1 MHDADPVTCA
11 ASGAIA
17 HPALVAHSA
26 GYAPRVHQVNDR
38 VWCAVGYGLSNV
50 TLVRGDEGAILI
62 DSGECREEMAEVLEA
77 FGPLLDR
84 PVVAFICSHSHYLGG
99 TAEVIARWG
108 PGVEIWAHESL
119 GEVMAEVGAEF
130 GPAYRRRL
138 RIQFGFDLPADGP
151 DAMPNFGLGPV
162 LFRRGPSTYGF
173 VPPNRSVARDQ
184 PLEACIAGLRVR
196 FDGRFAADS
205 RDTLIID
212 FPDLRTV
219 VNNHVWP
226 VLFNVYPLRGEAYR
240 DPQVV
245 IAAIDAIRDARP
257 EWLVGVH
264 GLPVLGA
271 RDVQACLADH
281 RDALQYLWDQT
292 VRGINAGLGPDDL
305 AATISLPPRLSDSR
319 WVPTFYGEPAY
330 HVRAI
335 HNGLFGWFGGDCSTL
350 HPVTPDRRAE
360 LLVAGLGGREAVLA
374 QVRQAIARGE
384 PGWAAELC
392 SHLLRLDAG
401 DAQAAALKAAVLRTM
416 AQRTPAANTR
426 AFMLEEARRLETGRA
441 GRRPDS
447 PPPSRAL
454 VMQAPPERFV
464 RAMGAR
470 LDPQAAADV
479 DRVFRLRQTDADHV
493 CGLHVMRGVA
503 RFLAASAFASAD
515 ARVDVALACDRATW
529 ALLLSGRQSL
539 AAALAAGGA
548 VIEAGDPTALR
559 AFFTLFDGLT
569 LGG

>member
-1 MHDADPVTCA
+1 MQDADPVTCA
-11 ASGAIA
+11 TSGAVA
-17 HPALVAHSA
+17 HPALVAHGA
-26 GYAPRVHQVNDR
+26 GFAPRVHRVNDR
-38 VWCAVGYGLSNV
+38 VWCAVGFGLSNV

-62 DSGECREEMAEVLEA
+62 DSGECREEMAEVLDA

-84 PVVAFICSHSHYLGG
+84 PVVAMICSHSHYIGG

-108 PGVEIWAHESL
+108 PGVEIWAHEAL

-173 VPPNRSVARDQ
+173 VPPTRSVPRE
-184 PLEACIAGLRVR
+184 LIEVRIAGLRVR
-196 FDGRFAADS
+196 LDGRFAADS

-219 VNNHVWP
+219 VDNHVWP

-245 IAAIDAIRDARP
+245 IAAIDAIREARP

-264 GLPVLGA
+264 GLPVLG
-271 RDVQACLADH
+271 RDDVRACLDDH

-292 VRGINAGLGPDDL
+292 VRGINAGLGPEEL
-305 AATISLPPRLSDSR
+305 AATIALPPRLADSR

-335 HNGLFGWFGGDCSTL
+335 HNGLFGWFGGDCATL

-360 LLVAGLGGREAVLA
+360 LLVTGLGGRDAVLA
-374 QVRQAIARGE
+374 QARAASARGE
-384 PGWAAELC
+384 HGWAAELC

-401 DAQAAALKAAVLRTM
+401 DGDAARAKACALRTM
-416 AQRTPAANTR
+416 AQRSPSANTR
-426 AFMLEEARRLETGRA
+426 AFMLEEARRLEAGRA
-441 GRRPDS
+441 GQRPAS

-454 VMQAPPERFV
+454 VLQAPPERFV

-470 LDPQAAADV
+470 LDPVAAAEV
-479 DRVFRLRQTDADHV
+479 DRIFRLRQVDADHV
-493 CGLHVMRGVA
+493 CGLHVLRGVA
-503 RFLAASAFASAD
+503 RFLPASAFAMPG

-539 AAALAAGGA
+539 AAALGAGAA
-548 VIEAGDPTALR
+548 VLEAGDATALY
-559 AFFTLFDGLT
+559 ALFALFDGLS